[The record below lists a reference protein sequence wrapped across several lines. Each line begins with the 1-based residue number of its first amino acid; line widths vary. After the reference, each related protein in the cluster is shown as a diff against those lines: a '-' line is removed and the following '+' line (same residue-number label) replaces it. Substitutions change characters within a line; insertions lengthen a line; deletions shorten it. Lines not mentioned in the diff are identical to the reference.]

1 MRKYVLGGLV
11 AGLAMVTTACGGGES
26 PSATALAESFVAN
39 SSKAAAGQNVAVKL
53 GDSPVGKI
61 LVGPDGRALYGFTN
75 DIDGQST
82 CVGTCADAWPPL
94 VVNEEWIVGPNLD
107 SGVFSTVAREDGTQ
121 QLVAG
126 KWPLYYFSGDASP
139 SDFKGQGSGDVWFL
153 VGPDAKLIKTPLP
166 GTPDAAGAAGAAGAA
181 NPGGASAAPSAPAA
195 QPAATVS
202 VGKTPLGDVLVDA
215 EGRTLY
221 AFKKDAEGKPT
232 CTADCADAWP
242 AAKVDG
248 QVVPDQ
254 NLNAATFSLVPA
266 VDGGQQL
273 KAGKWPL
280 YRFAGDS
287 KAGDVNGHG
296 SGGVWFVVGPDGK
309 LFEGGSAPAPAPAPA
324 SSGKSSGGTGY

>member
-1 MRKYVLGGLV
+1 
-11 AGLAMVTTACGGGES
+11 VTTACGGDS
-26 PSATALAESFVAN
+26 PTAATLAESPAAN

-82 CVGTCADAWPPL
+82 CVGSCADAWPPL
-94 VVNEEWIVGPNLD
+94 ALNDDWIVGPNLD
-107 SGVFSTVAREDGTQ
+107 SGVFSTVAREDGTK

-139 SDFKGQGSGDVWFL
+139 SDFKGQGSGDVWFP
-153 VGPDAKLIKTPLP
+153 VGPDAKLIKTPVS
-166 GTPDAAGAAGAAGAA
+166 GDAAGVA
-181 NPGGASAAPSAPAA
+181 ASAAPSAPAA
-195 QPAATVS
+195 QPAATVAL
-202 VGKTPLGDVLVDA
+202 GKTAVGDVLVDA

-232 CTADCADAWP
+232 CAADCADAWP

-248 QVVPDQ
+248 QIVPGP
-254 NLNAATFSLVPA
+254 NLNAATFSLIPG

-287 KAGDVNGHG
+287 KAGDVNGQG

-309 LFEGGSAPAPAPAPA
+309 LIEGSGGSAPAPAPAPA
-324 SSGKSSGGTGY
+324 SSGKSSGGNGY